1 MVRCL
6 NIRGDIHWPF
16 LLPGLL
22 CLCFGIFVNCRWD
35 CKSGLFSRVSLF
47 CGNNINIITNE
58 KPAFNDSRNGFEL
71 LFRFRSVSD
80 RLSQQQ
86 AAMLF
91 QKLPTDESPAPH
103 D

>member
-16 LLPGLL
+16 LLPGLF

-58 KPAFNDSRNGFEL
+58 KPAFNDSCNGFEL
-71 LFRFRSVSD
+71 LF
-80 RLSQQQ
+80 QTG
-86 AAMLF
+86 
-91 QKLPTDESPAPH
+91 TDGVET
-103 D
+103 DI